1 MEKIVIIAFAISA
14 LFCTVKFIELRI
26 LHKPSPNE
34 DDDEENTPSLKPVFR
49 DGILIFICSIC
60 VMFAI
65 EQLTPSVITLVG
77 DISTG
82 EILDVGSPKVFTN
95 PPDF

>member
-14 LFCTVKFIELRI
+14 LFCAVKFIELRV
-26 LHKPSPNE
+26 LHKPAATEE
-34 DDDEENTPSLKPVFR
+34 DDVEVPSLKPVFR

-60 VMFAI
+60 AMFAI
-65 EQLTPSVITLVG
+65 EQLTPSVVTLVG
-77 DISTG
+77 DISSG

>member
-1 MEKIVIIAFAISA
+1 MEKIVIIAFAIST
-14 LFCTVKFIELRI
+14 LFCIIKFIELRV
-26 LHKPSPNE
+26 LHKQTS
-34 DDDEENTPSLKPVFR
+34 DDDDDTPPSLKPVFR

-60 VMFAI
+60 AIFAI
-65 EQLTPSVITLVG
+65 EQLTPAVVTLVG

>member
-1 MEKIVIIAFAISA
+1 MEKIVIISFIIAA
-14 LFCTVKFIELRI
+14 LFCAVKFIELRV
-26 LHKPSPNE
+26 LRKSDPDAEE
-34 DDDEENTPSLKPVFR
+34 DDTPSLKPVFR

-60 VMFAI
+60 AMFAI
-65 EQLTPSVITLVG
+65 EQLTPSVVTLVG

>member
-1 MEKIVIIAFAISA
+1 MEKIVIISFAIAA
-14 LFCTVKFIELRI
+14 LFCIVKYIELRI
-26 LHKPSPNE
+26 LRKPDP
-34 DDDEENTPSLKPVFR
+34 DADEEDEVPSLKPVFR

-60 VMFAI
+60 SMFVV
-65 EQLTPSVITLVG
+65 EQLTPSVVTLVG